1 MSEKTEKSEKILSY
15 KGKPFVRQGNT
26 ICYGNATDKYIL
38 VMNILTAEK
47 SKELDVG
54 TKVFVQ
60 IQSTRETD
68 AQKINVLKFAEFSS
82 LYEAFDTGEYW
93 LNKALEDGKL

>member
-1 MSEKTEKSEKILSY
+1 MSENSEKKCLSY
-15 KGKPFVRQGNT
+15 KGRPFVRQGNT
-26 ICYGNATDKYIL
+26 ICYGNVTDKYIL
-38 VMNILTAEK
+38 VMNVLDTAK
-47 SKELDVG
+47 AKELDVG

-68 AQKINVLKFAEFSS
+68 EQKINVLKFAEFNT

-93 LNKALEDGKL
+93 LDKALDGVL